1 MGLFYE
7 NYCTPQGAQR
17 LARNYPV
24 VCVNYHKIWD
34 NPAALV
40 RALGLPGEEAEK
52 VRDGVSGAGS
62 LLLEL
67 VDETPRG
74 RDVAFVREAT
84 TPVLEQRRVGADCA
98 RELSIVS
105 HTPLTS
111 NPGSGLSASRVRMLV
126 SSAR

>member
-1 MGLFYE
+1 MRAHGDRYAEEKGEDRLKMRLFYE

-62 LLLEL
+62 RK
-67 VDETPRG
+67 TR
-74 RDVAFVREAT
+74 A
-84 TPVLEQRRVGADCA
+84 
-98 RELSIVS
+98 
-105 HTPLTS
+105 
-111 NPGSGLSASRVRMLV
+111 
-126 SSAR
+126 